1 MKNSISRR
9 DVLQGAGAVLAG
21 AAFSTRVMAAAP
33 PPEPVTPA
41 LIEAAKKEG
50 QVIYYTSTDL
60 PVAEKLAKAF
70 EAKYPG
76 IAVRVERTGAE
87 RVFQRIGQEYSSN
100 IHAVDVV
107 NSSDAA
113 HFIVWKR
120 DGILA
125 PYVPEDVAKFYP
137 AEHKDP
143 DGQFASFRVWLSI
156 IAYNTN
162 LVKAE
167 DAPKSFA
174 DLLDPKWKGKIV
186 KAHPGYSGTI
196 MTATYQMQ
204 RDLGW
209 SFFEQLAKQN
219 IMQVQSSADPPK
231 KLDLGERAVMAD
243 GNEYNIFQMKEAGRP
258 VEPVYATEGSPLII
272 GPNGVFK
279 DAPNPNA
286 AKLFQSFSL
295 SREAQQLII
304 DVGGLRSVHSQT
316 AGEGGPQAAQGHQDH
331 EGRRRGG
338 RERGR
343 GDQGALHQDLPRLIR
358 HDLRTAQDFRRRNA
372 CRKDRRAEAGRACR
386 PRPTRK
392 CEDLLIDVVGL
403 CVTARNEDYVR
414 SALAG
419 CDDDGPA
426 RRSGTARTLTAAGA
440 AFVNGTAAH
449 GEDFD
454 DTFEGGPVHA
464 GAVIV
469 PAVLA
474 ACERHNP
481 DGRMALIGIAVGTEV
496 LCRLSLVVPKAV
508 HKAGFHPTA
517 VFGAMGAAAGVGA
530 ALGLNARQIV
540 DALGIAGSMAGGII
554 EYLAEGA
561 WTKRLH
567 AGWAAQS
574 GIRAALLA
582 RGGFVG
588 PRTVFEGV
596 HGLFHGFA
604 HTTEGDYD
612 ALTGDFGTRWVT
624 DTLAFKPYP
633 CGTMA
638 QPYIDCARR
647 LAARGIKPEDI
658 AEIVCEVAEGTVHRL
673 WEPLADKQRPRNGYA
688 AKFAVPYLLATGF
701 VHGGVGLG
709 AFTESAIRDP
719 RVLALAAKVKFV
731 IDPDNPYPNNY
742 TGHIRAR

>member
-1 MKNSISRR
+1 
-9 DVLQGAGAVLAG
+9 
-21 AAFSTRVMAAAP
+21 MASGL
-33 PPEPVTPA
+33 PE
-41 LIEAAKKEG
+41 
-50 QVIYYTSTDL
+50 TS
-60 PVAEKLAKAF
+60 VAETLA
-70 EAKYPG
+70 E
-76 IAVRVERTGAE
+76 
-87 RVFQRIGQEYSSN
+87 
-100 IHAVDVV
+100 
-107 NSSDAA
+107 
-113 HFIVWKR
+113 
-120 DGILA
+120 
-125 PYVPEDVAKFYP
+125 
-137 AEHKDP
+137 
-143 DGQFASFRVWLSI
+143 
-156 IAYNTN
+156 
-162 LVKAE
+162 
-167 DAPKSFA
+167 
-174 DLLDPKWKGKIV
+174 KIV
-186 KAHPGYSGTI
+186 TLTP
-196 MTATYQMQ
+196 
-204 RDLGW
+204 
-209 SFFEQLAKQN
+209 
-219 IMQVQSSADPPK
+219 
-231 KLDLGERAVMAD
+231 
-243 GNEYNIFQMKEAGRP
+243 
-258 VEPVYATEGSPLII
+258 
-272 GPNGVFK
+272 
-279 DAPNPNA
+279 
-286 AKLFQSFSL
+286 
-295 SREAQQLII
+295 
-304 DVGGLRSVHSQT
+304 
-316 AGEGGPQAAQGHQDH
+316 
-331 EGRRRGG
+331 
-338 RERGR
+338 
-343 GDQGALHQDLPRLIR
+343 GALPAA
-358 HDLRTAQDFRRRNA
+358 TA
-372 CRKDRRAEAGRACR
+372 
-386 PRPTRK
+386 RK

-403 CVTARNEDYVR
+403 CVTARNEDYVE

-419 CDDDGPA
+419 CDDDGPC
-426 RRSGTARTLTAAGA
+426 TAIGHKRTLNAAGA

-474 ACERHNP
+474 ACERHHP

-517 VFGAMGAAAGVGA
+517 IFGAMGAAAGVGA

-540 DALGIAGSMAGGII
+540 DALGVAGSMAGGII

-574 GIRAALLA
+574 GFRAALLA
-582 RGGFVG
+582 RARFVG

-647 LAARGIKPEDI
+647 LAARGIDPEDV

-701 VHGGVGLG
+701 VHGGVELG
-709 AFTESAIRDP
+709 AFEENAIRDE
-719 RVLALAAKVKFV
+719 RVLRLAAKVKFV

-742 TGHIRAR
+742 TGQIRATLRDGSVVEERQPYLRGGAQEPLMREDVIDKFRLNAEHGGWSAAQSDAALKLMAGLYNGRINLSSLRG